1 MQEKRNG
8 SDFNELINALTLK
21 CIHIKECVRR
31 LNTPIDDRMGHLN
44 DGLYMFDTRLIT
56 PGHLNAE
63 LYMRV
68 GLQCGLYEK

>member
-1 MQEKRNG
+1 
-8 SDFNELINALTLK
+8 
-21 CIHIKECVRR
+21 
-31 LNTPIDDRMGHLN
+31 MGHLN

-68 GLQCGLYEK
+68 GLQCGLCEKITIVIIYAREFMNHIDGMYLVGI